1 MLREREREATVVV
14 SQKEKRLTR
23 DLLGRKT
30 RAREPK
36 PEDEEDQGTQT
47 TELSWVGGEA
57 KEPGGRTEP
66 KGVSDREE
74 APPPARAQI
83 RLPSAAA
90 TGEGQTTG
98 GPEPHAVSPPDQTDS
113 HGTSSSLRVHY

>member
-1 MLREREREATVVV
+1 MISSGELQAAKKEKTAVNPERERERAALSATVVV

-47 TELSWVGGEA
+47 TELS
-57 KEPGGRTEP
+57 
-66 KGVSDREE
+66 
-74 APPPARAQI
+74 
-83 RLPSAAA
+83 
-90 TGEGQTTG
+90 
-98 GPEPHAVSPPDQTDS
+98 
-113 HGTSSSLRVHY
+113 

>member
-1 MLREREREATVVV
+1 MRYSRNGGKTAPLRCGRALPGRERERERAALSATVVV

-47 TELSWVGGEA
+47 TELS
-57 KEPGGRTEP
+57 
-66 KGVSDREE
+66 
-74 APPPARAQI
+74 
-83 RLPSAAA
+83 
-90 TGEGQTTG
+90 
-98 GPEPHAVSPPDQTDS
+98 
-113 HGTSSSLRVHY
+113 

>member
-1 MLREREREATVVV
+1 MPASAVVTVPVERSICMKNERERERERAALSATVVV

-47 TELSWVGGEA
+47 TELS
-57 KEPGGRTEP
+57 
-66 KGVSDREE
+66 
-74 APPPARAQI
+74 
-83 RLPSAAA
+83 
-90 TGEGQTTG
+90 
-98 GPEPHAVSPPDQTDS
+98 
-113 HGTSSSLRVHY
+113 